1 MEREF
6 YSESSLFLFF
16 FPPSFSSPSFS
27 MSVPRTLAAKW
38 RQTGLVESADCQRD
52 NAPHCYTAKVLS
64 VRVYTGRSRKL
75 SLDINRQSSARKIAS
90 WRVCRFVRRCVR
102 PVAHEITDLFVD
114 RARDKGTTRVGE
126 KGGGGWKAGGWM
138 ETELPRSIEAH
149 DPSNHRLFTP
159 RCAVCTRY
167 RYACTFFFVLILRLY
182 TFQRDE
188 AG

>member
-16 FPPSFSSPSFS
+16 FSPSFSSPSFS

-167 RYACTFFFVLILRLY
+167 RYACTFFFVYSSTSY